1 MQLREGPGGRTLIVS
16 ATDLVGFLE
25 CGHLSALDLAVARGE
40 LDKPYLKD
48 ATLDLI
54 RDRGGRHEERYIVQ
68 LEQEQGRRV
77 TRLNGDWS
85 RPYEERQA
93 ETVAAMERGDD
104 VIYQATVFDG
114 RWVGHPDFL
123 LRVDTPRPSAL
134 SRRPYSAETDG
145 PDTPASRGAAAY
157 GQLELPLGDGN
168 GLPDATSARPGG
180 LGTDW
185 HYEVADT
192 KLAHSAKASAL
203 LQICSYVDQVA
214 RLQGVTPGEGVRGHR
229 RSRDRRRPL
238 PDGRDDGLLPRC
250 QGALRAGPQ
259 PPASTT
265 PRATP
270 SRPSI
275 ATSAAGSSHA
285 NNAGTRTTPCP
296 SWPASRAASARI
308 CARSASRRA
317 ARWPMRAPG

>member
-54 RDRGGRHEERYIVQ
+54 RDRGGRHEERYIAQ

-77 TRLNGDWS
+77 TRLDGDWS

-123 LRVDTPRPSAL
+123 LRVDNPRPSAL
-134 SRRPYSAETDG
+134 RRPYSAETDG
-145 PDTPASRGAAAY
+145 PDTPASPGAASY

-214 RLQGVTPGEGVRGHR
+214 RLQGVTPEKVYVVTGGAEIGVVPFRTDEMMAYYR
-229 RSRDRRRPL
+229 AAKA
-238 PDGRDDGLLPRC
+238 
-250 QGALRAGPQ
+250 ALRAGPQ
-259 PPASTT
+259 HRPRPHHEL
-265 PRATP
+265 PRADRALRRLPLAARMQTTLAQRR
-270 SRPSI
+270 RP
-275 ATSAAGSSHA
+275 AHRGRHHA
-285 NNAGTRTTPCP
+285 Q
-296 SWPASRAASARI
+296 PARAI
-308 CARSASRRA
+308 CARSASRRVG
-317 ARWPMRAPG
+317 RWPMRAPG